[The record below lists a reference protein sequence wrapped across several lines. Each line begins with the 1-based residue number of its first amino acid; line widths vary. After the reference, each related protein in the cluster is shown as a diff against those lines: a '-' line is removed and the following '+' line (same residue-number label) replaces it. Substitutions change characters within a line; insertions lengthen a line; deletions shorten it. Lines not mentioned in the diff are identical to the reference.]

1 MRRFLNTIGITVFLV
16 FVLAGNKSLAERA
29 PGNLEHIVTSADLVV
44 IGTAETI
51 GIIKNANWRENQEIT
66 FKVEK
71 FVKGDFP
78 ELKLK
83 IIIRVSED
91 APTFYDKTGR
101 RYLVCL
107 RRINNTNHWAVEDD
121 GRWPI
126 VNGMVEHGGFHFKM
140 TAHDK
145 DGVKYLLVED
155 AEVQIQEILKKKQ
168 QKYEKE
174 SKL

>member
-1 MRRFLNTIGITVFLV
+1 MRRFLNTVGITVFLV

-29 PGNLEHIVTSADLVV
+29 PGNLEDIVTSADLVI

-51 GIIKNANWRENQEIT
+51 GIIKNADWGEKQEST

-71 FVKGDFP
+71 FVKGDIP

-83 IIIRVSED
+83 IIIHMGED
-91 APTFYDKTGR
+91 APIFYETGG

-107 RRINNTNHWAVEDD
+107 RRINNTNQWDVEDD

-126 VNGMVEHGGFHFKM
+126 VNEMVENGGFHFKM

-155 AEVQIQEILKKKQ
+155 AEAQIQEILKKKQ
-168 QKYEKE
+168 
-174 SKL
+174 